1 MLAWAVNFDIL
12 ETMLRCKLLIIFL
25 LGLFLSALG
34 GCQSMSE
41 RKRDESLHATL
52 ALYAKV
58 LRWQGIE
65 EQGAMLANP
74 SLAPRINDVKVT
86 SYEVASPVVMRSE
99 NSATQTAVI
108 EYLYQDSQIIKRIVD
123 HQLWEYDSES
133 QRWLRANAPPAMP
146 R

>member
-1 MLAWAVNFDIL
+1 MNFDIL
-12 ETMLRCKLLIIFL
+12 QAMLRCKLLNFFL

-58 LRWQGIE
+58 LRWQGIQD
-65 EQGAMLANP
+65 QGAMLANP
-74 SLAPRINDVKVT
+74 SLTPRIHDVSVT
-86 SYEVASPVVMRSE
+86 SYEVASPVVMHSSD
-99 NSATQTAVI
+99 SATQTAVI
-108 EYLYQDSQIIKRIVD
+108 EYLYQDSQIIKRVVD

-133 QRWLRANAPPAMP
+133 KRWLRANAPPAMP